1 MAESAEHKETP
12 AAAPDAS
19 VAPVAQR
26 PALGP
31 GAMLRR
37 ARADSGLSQE
47 DVAGKLHLGTRQVL
61 ALEHD
66 DYSVLPGPTYVR
78 GYLRAYADLVGI
90 DPKTVLDAHTR
101 LAPPGAAPDFHAIA
115 PERELTTENR
125 QIQTITWGVIAA
137 IIGLA
142 LAWWLGGGEEDRKP
156 AMSPAPAVVE
166 VPPAAGPP
174 LSELPPEPGA
184 PADTLLT
191 PAAPVPADAT
201 TPPATTPETPAAP
214 APAPEPEAG
223 MVVTPIAPG
232 PAMGATS
239 SMTPIAAVSGLV
251 IRTSQESWVDVR
263 DADDRKLV
271 YDMVP
276 AGRTIRVEG
285 KTPIK
290 VFVGNAPGVQLE
302 WNGAPYDFTRYQ
314 RGNTARFAVGRA
326 AGR

>member
-1 MAESAEHKETP
+1 MAESVEHKETP
-12 AAAPDAS
+12 PSAPDAA
-19 VAPVAQR
+19 VAPAAPR
-26 PALGP
+26 PTLGP
-31 GAMLRR
+31 GAVLRR

-47 DVAGKLHLGTRQVL
+47 DVAARLHLGTRQVL

-78 GYLRAYADLVGI
+78 GYLRAYAELVGI

-101 LAPPGAAPDFHAIA
+101 LAPPRPAPDFHAIA
-115 PERELTTENR
+115 PERELTVENR
-125 QIQTITWGVIAA
+125 QIQTITWGVIAVV
-137 IIGLA
+137 IGLA

-156 AMSPAPAVVE
+156 AMSP
-166 VPPAAGPP
+166 PPAAAP
-174 LSELPPEPGA
+174 LSELPQQPGA
-184 PADTLLT
+184 PDETLL
-191 PAAPVPADAT
+191 APGMPGTTDAMAPSAT
-201 TPPATTPETPAAP
+201 TMPETPTEA
-214 APAPEPEAG
+214 APEPEPG
-223 MVVTPIAPG
+223 IVMTPVAPIT
-232 PAMGATS
+232 PAPAVGATS
-239 SMTPIAAVSGLV
+239 SMTPIATVSGLV

-263 DADDRKLV
+263 DAEDRKLV

-302 WNGAPYDFTRYQ
+302 WNGAPFDFTRYQ